1 MVKAVIIDDE
11 RNSRDIIALMLEKY
25 CPFVEIAAM
34 ATDCNDGIAR
44 IREHQPQLV
53 FLDLEMPDGTGF
65 DILTALQEE
74 MNFEAIF
81 VTAFEKKFLQII
93 RLSEVELI
101 LKPVD
106 KESLLQ
112 AVTTVVG
119 RVEEKKV
126 TQRYQVL
133 MENFNSLQSNQW
145 RVIISDTD
153 FRERVVLLGDIEYFE
168 SADDKAVFHLRDGGI
183 LPAAG
188 TFRYYLEL
196 FSGLRFY
203 QLNNSQIVRLSAVVR
218 VSGDGTRVILQSGS
232 MLELSERRKKDLL
245 TRLHHEH

>member
-34 ATDCNDGIAR
+34 ATDSTDGIAK

-65 DILTALQEE
+65 DILTATQGEVS
-74 MNFEAIF
+74 FEAIF

-106 KESLLQ
+106 KESLLH
-112 AVTTVVG
+112 AVNTVVR
-119 RVEEKKV
+119 RVEDKQA

-133 MENFNSLQSNQW
+133 MENFNSQQNHQW
-145 RVIISDTD
+145 QVIIADNNS
-153 FRERVVLLGDIEYFE
+153 REWVVLLGDIEYFE
-168 SADDKAVFHLRDGGI
+168 LADDKAVFYLRTGDT
-183 LPAAG
+183 LSAAG

-196 FSGLRFY
+196 FSGLKFY
-203 QLNNSQIVRLSAVVR
+203 QLNNSQIVRLSAVAR
-218 VSGDGTRVILQSGS
+218 LSGDGTRVILQSGRT
-232 MLELSERRKKDLL
+232 LEISERRKKDLL
-245 TRLHHEH
+245 TRLQGEH

>member
-34 ATDCNDGIAR
+34 ATDCADGIAR
-44 IREHQPQLV
+44 IREHRPQLV

-65 DILTALQEE
+65 DILAATQAELS
-74 MNFEAIF
+74 FEAIF

-112 AVTTVVG
+112 AVSTVVR
-119 RVEEKKV
+119 RVEEKVV
-126 TQRYQVL
+126 TRRYQVL
-133 MENFNSLQSNQW
+133 MENFNSQQHHHW
-145 RVIISDTD
+145 QVIIADKD
-153 FRERVVLLGDIEYFE
+153 NQEQVIFLGEIEFFE
-168 SADDKAVFHLRDGGI
+168 SADDQAVFYLRDGRAVA
-183 LPAAG
+183 AAG
-188 TFRYYLEL
+188 SFRYYLEL

-203 QLNNSQIVRLSAVVR
+203 QLNNTQIVRLSAVAR
-218 VSGDGTRVILQSGS
+218 LSGDGARAVLQNGQT
-232 MLELSERRKKDLL
+232 LDISERRKKELL
-245 TRLHHEH
+245 TRLHGEH